1 MHRSFRLN
9 ATVRFM
15 AAATTAVCLLAA
27 LPSQATA
34 QGPGI
39 GIGVAA
45 GANVP
50 ATDYTDATREGL
62 VLNGFVELR
71 TASRLGVRG
80 SLFWSRSDMDNPLI
94 KSNGGIT
101 LPDDP
106 DYNVTGDVDLLGASL
121 DLTMSLTSGVLQPY
135 LVGGVGVFQRRVSQ
149 DVEGAVDEFRNL
161 SRNDTDFGYNGG
173 LGVRLSF
180 GGAALFAEARYYSVA
195 TEPGRTNFVPVVVG
209 LSF

>member
-1 MHRSFRLN
+1 MHSLFRLN
-9 ATVRFM
+9 ATARAIAALTITVVFAVTAST
-15 AAATTAVCLLAA
+15 AAA
-27 LPSQATA
+27 
-34 QGPGI
+34 QGL

-50 ATDYTDATREGL
+50 TADYADATKRGL
-62 VLNGFVELR
+62 VLNGFVEIR

-80 SLFWSRSDMDNPLI
+80 SLFWSRSDMENPLI
-94 KSNGGIT
+94 KSIGGIT
-101 LPDDP
+101 LPDNP
-106 DYNVTGDVDLLGASL
+106 NYNVTGDVDLLGASL
-121 DLTMSLTSGVLQPY
+121 DMTLKLTSGFLQPY

-149 DVEGAVDEFRNL
+149 DVEGAVDEFRKL

-180 GGAALFAEARYYSVA
+180 GMGALFAEARYYSVS
-195 TEPGRTNFVPVVVG
+195 TDPSRTNFVPLVVG

>member
-1 MHRSFRLN
+1 MRSFRRS
-9 ATVRFM
+9 ATVRSI
-15 AAATTAVCLLAA
+15 AAALTTALVLVAM
-27 LPSQATA
+27 PSLATA

-50 ATDYTDATREGL
+50 TADYADATKRGL

-71 TASRLGVRG
+71 TSSKLSVRG
-80 SLFWSRSDMDNPLI
+80 ALFWSRSDMDNPLI
-94 KSNGGIT
+94 KSTGGIT
-101 LPDDP
+101 LPDNP
-106 DYNVTGDVDLLGASL
+106 NYNVTGDVNLLGASL
-121 DLTMSLTSGVLQPY
+121 DLTMKLTSGFLQPY

-180 GGAALFAEARYYSVA
+180 GMGALFAEARYYSVS
-195 TEPGRTNFVPVVVG
+195 TEPSRTNFVPVVVG